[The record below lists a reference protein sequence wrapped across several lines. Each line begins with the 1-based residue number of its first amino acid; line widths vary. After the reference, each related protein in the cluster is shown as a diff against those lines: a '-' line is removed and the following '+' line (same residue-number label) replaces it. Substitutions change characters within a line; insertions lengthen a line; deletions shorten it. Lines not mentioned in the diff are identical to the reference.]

1 MNDTVQPKSSKVR
14 KVIRSVKIATDT
26 IMIRKHMMSL
36 DNEAI
41 MTALIK
47 SGMYDSNMKL
57 TASYR

>member
-1 MNDTVQPKSSKVR
+1 MNNTVQLKSSKVR
-14 KVIRSVKIATDT
+14 RVVRSVKRTTDT
-26 IMIRKHMMSL
+26 TVIRKHMMSL

-47 SGMYDSNMKL
+47 SGMYDTNMKL